1 MRLYAGGQEGSRCSD
16 CDLFGRKSTIPR
28 LVATPSAGV
37 VLTQSN
43 GGGSLI
49 RIVVSTQPGPPV
61 IIIYP
66 WEPNFQWAPTP
77 LSSMPSGTQAKE
89 HPTSDQ
95 TLLVLL
101 AQSGDRAALEQ
112 LLRDVYSPLR
122 RYITRLVGAA
132 LADDILQETS
142 LQIFR
147 KLPFLR
153 EPAVF
158 RPWTFRIASRI
169 AFSHLKRARRW
180 QPLDDAPPEHLTTL
194 NSSLDEPPDEGFLTL
209 IDNVSPAS
217 RAVLLLRYQHDL
229 TLEETA
235 AILEI
240 PIGTAKSRLH
250 YGVTTLRKYL
260 TSERKPT

>member
-1 MRLYAGGQEGSRCSD
+1 MDARTQTKE
-16 CDLFGRKSTIPR
+16 F
-28 LVATPSAGV
+28 ATP
-37 VLTQSN
+37 
-43 GGGSLI
+43 
-49 RIVVSTQPGPPV
+49 
-61 IIIYP
+61 
-66 WEPNFQWAPTP
+66 
-77 LSSMPSGTQAKE
+77 
-89 HPTSDQ
+89 DQ

-101 AQSGDRAALEQ
+101 AQTGDRTALEQ
-112 LLRDVYSPLR
+112 LLHDAYPPLR
-122 RYITRLVGAA
+122 RYIRGLVGAP

-142 LQIFR
+142 LQIIR

-158 RPWTFRIASRI
+158 RAWTFRIATRI
-169 AFSHLKRARRW
+169 AFSHIKHTRRW
-180 QPLDDAPPEHLTTL
+180 QPLDDAPIEDLTTF
-194 NSSLDEPPDEGFLTL
+194 NSSLGEPPDEAFLAL
-209 IDNVSPAS
+209 LDQVSPAS

-260 TSERKPT
+260 TSERKPA

>member
-1 MRLYAGGQEGSRCSD
+1 MHTR
-16 CDLFGRKSTIPR
+16 
-28 LVATPSAGV
+28 
-37 VLTQSN
+37 
-43 GGGSLI
+43 
-49 RIVVSTQPGPPV
+49 
-61 IIIYP
+61 
-66 WEPNFQWAPTP
+66 
-77 LSSMPSGTQAKE
+77 TQAE
-89 HPTSDQ
+89 ELPASGQ

-101 AQSGDRAALEQ
+101 AQAGDRAALEQ
-112 LLRDVYSPLR
+112 LLHDAYAPLR
-122 RYITRLVGAA
+122 RYITSLAGDD

-180 QPLDDAPPEHLTTL
+180 QPLDDAPAEQLTTL
-194 NSSLDEPPDEGFLTL
+194 HPSLGETPDEAFLTML
-209 IDNVSPAS
+209 DRVSPAS

-229 TLEETA
+229 SLEESA

-240 PIGTAKSRLH
+240 PVGTAKSRLN
-250 YGVTTLRKYL
+250 YGVTTLRKHL
-260 TSERKPT
+260 TAERKPA

>member
-1 MRLYAGGQEGSRCSD
+1 MQTR
-16 CDLFGRKSTIPR
+16 
-28 LVATPSAGV
+28 
-37 VLTQSN
+37 
-43 GGGSLI
+43 
-49 RIVVSTQPGPPV
+49 
-61 IIIYP
+61 
-66 WEPNFQWAPTP
+66 
-77 LSSMPSGTQAKE
+77 TQAKE
-89 HPTSDQ
+89 HATPDQ

-101 AQSGDRAALEQ
+101 AQTGDRTALEQ
-112 LLRDVYSPLR
+112 LLRGAYAPLR
-122 RYITRLVGAA
+122 RYITHLVGAA

-169 AFSHLKRARRW
+169 AFSHLKHARRW
-180 QPLDDAPPEHLTTL
+180 QPLDEAPLEHLTTL
-194 NSSLDEPPDEGFLTL
+194 DPCLGELPDESFLTL
-209 IDNVSPAS
+209 LDHVSAAS

-229 TLEETA
+229 SIEESA

-250 YGVTTLRKYL
+250 YGVATLRKYL
-260 TSERKPT
+260 TSERKPA

>member
-1 MRLYAGGQEGSRCSD
+1 MH
-16 CDLFGRKSTIPR
+16 T
-28 LVATPSAGV
+28 
-37 VLTQSN
+37 
-43 GGGSLI
+43 
-49 RIVVSTQPGPPV
+49 
-61 IIIYP
+61 
-66 WEPNFQWAPTP
+66 
-77 LSSMPSGTQAKE
+77 SSEAKE
-89 HPTSDQ
+89 SAAPDQ

-101 AQSGDRAALEQ
+101 AQAGDRTALEQ
-112 LLRDVYSPLR
+112 LLHDAYAPLR
-122 RYITRLVGAA
+122 RYITYLAGAD

-147 KLPFLR
+147 KLPYLR

-180 QPLDDAPPEHLTTL
+180 QALDDAPPEHL
-194 NSSLDEPPDEGFLTL
+194 SAFDPGPGEPPDEGFLTL
-209 IDNVSPAS
+209 LDRVSPAS

-229 TLEETA
+229 TLEESA

-260 TSERKPT
+260 TTERKPA